1 MPQPAEIAAEVECVW
16 PLGAELG
23 EGPVW
28 VASESA
34 VYFVDIKAPAI
45 HRLEPESGQRT
56 TWPAPAQVGF
66 LVPVTGGGFVCG
78 LQGGL
83 YRFDPRDGGF
93 TRLCAVEADRP
104 GNRINDGFVDPAGRL
119 WFGTMDDAEAA
130 VAGTLYRWSGGD
142 APDAIDAGYTITN
155 GPAVSPDGR
164 TLYHTDSAAKT
175 VYAFDLT
182 AEGALSGKRVFAQTT
197 DAHPDG
203 MAVDAEGCL
212 WVTLFGGWRIERYS
226 PDGAVIGAVRF
237 PCANIT
243 KLAFGGPDLRTAYAT
258 TAKLHLSAE
267 ARAAQPLAG
276 GLFRFPVD
284 TPGLPQA
291 VFDL

>member
-1 MPQPAEIAAEVECVW
+1 MPQPIEVECVW

-28 VASESA
+28 VADENA

-45 HRLEPESGQRT
+45 HRFEPETGGQT

-66 LVPVTGGGFVCG
+66 LVPAAGGDFICG
-78 LQGGL
+78 LRDGL
-83 YRFDPRDGGF
+83 YRFAPADGRF
-93 TRLCAVEADRP
+93 TPLCLVEADRP
-104 GNRINDGFVDPAGRL
+104 DNRINDGFVDPAGRL
-119 WFGTMDDAEAA
+119 WFGTMDDAEATI
-130 VAGTLYRWSGGD
+130 AGTLYRWSGEGE
-142 APDAIDAGYTITN
+142 PDAIDAGYAITN
-155 GPAVSPDGR
+155 GPAISPDGK

-175 VYAFDLT
+175 IYAFDL
-182 AEGALSGKRVFAQTT
+182 AADSALSRKRVFANTT

-212 WVTLFGGWRIERYS
+212 WVALFGGWRIERYS

-267 ARAAQPLAG
+267 ARAQQPLAG
-276 GLFRFPVD
+276 GLFRFTVD

-291 VFDL
+291 VFGL